1 MIPKSGLVE
10 YELYFI
16 SSLYGTII
24 VFRRVCSVLTLCVN
38 NVLKGRTNLSKTVSK
53 KWIKCMKCIK
63 CIKYRFLIEKTIFLE
78 LNQKNVLH
86 IMKSIISFRDKKYH
100 DSLYLN
106 FYIDHVL

>member
-24 VFRRVCSVLTLCVN
+24 FFDEFVVFLTLCVD

-53 KWIKCMKCIK
+53 KMHKMYKIS
-63 CIKYRFLIEKTIFLE
+63 IF
-78 LNQKNVLH
+78 
-86 IMKSIISFRDKKYH
+86 D
-100 DSLYLN
+100 
-106 FYIDHVL
+106 